1 MVDEAPGSPEWT
13 RIQAKLWCSLP
24 SAHLVRVQ
32 RVQNQKLW
40 TAFAGPVAE
49 FRDAGGYIRVDHNS
63 SGVREVHS
71 SSARHLTTILPCIM
85 ALRFTI
91 FFVYT
96 HLS

>member
-1 MVDEAPGSPEWT
+1 MVDEEPGSPEWT

-49 FRDAGGYIRVDHNS
+49 FRDAGGYIRVDHDS
-63 SGVREVHS
+63 SGVREVWMFWMSHQRGITLMHHRI
-71 SSARHLTTILPCIM
+71 A
-85 ALRFTI
+85 F
-91 FFVYT
+91 
-96 HLS
+96 